1 MGRHRGGGGIGVR
14 HNPAAN
20 PLRFCH
26 AAYRLI
32 PVAEPSRVCN
42 RTDILSR
49 QGATVRPQSRQCPS
63 KKKLKGEY
71 DAEQPFLGVAAV
83 ALIAPAGAMAQE
95 TTTTIRGTVTANGA
109 PVPGAAVTIVNVPSG
124 TTANATTDDKGSF
137 NAAGLRVGGPFTVT
151 VNAPGYPS
159 KQVTD
164 IFTVIA
170 QPYDLPVELS
180 ADEGGAARSSSP
192 PRRSGVRA
200 PSRSG
205 RRRS

>member
-1 MGRHRGGGGIGVR
+1 MMR
-14 HNPAAN
+14 NN
-20 PLRFCH
+20 L
-26 AAYRLI
+26 
-32 PVAEPSRVCN
+32 
-42 RTDILSR
+42 
-49 QGATVRPQSRQCPS
+49 
-63 KKKLKGEY
+63 
-71 DAEQPFLGVAAV
+71 FLGVAAV

-180 ADEGGAARSSSP
+180 ADEEIG
-192 PRRSGVRA
+192 RA
-200 PSRSG
+200 HV
-205 RRRS
+205 